1 MSSPK
6 ISDIVR
12 IQGRF
17 LRSANLQRDFRDPDA
32 LDGYV
37 VTDTV
42 RRHIR
47 RIVQGLP
54 EKSGRRSWRI
64 TGDYG
69 SGKSSFA
76 LLLAHY
82 FAGKE
87 SPLPPTIRRT
97 LNVDLPHRL
106 NFLPLLITGSR
117 EPIAVAVLRGLLE
130 SLDQRLPKNQKS
142 KIVATIRDL
151 LTKPIKDI
159 PDRDVIQLVLDA
171 NSELIAAGRISGLL
185 IILDELGKFLEF
197 AALHPERQDIYFLQ
211 QLAEVSARSGSEP
224 VFTISLLHQG
234 FSSYADQ
241 LSQSAQREWEKV
253 AGRFEEL
260 LFDQPL
266 DQITHLLAAALNVS
280 PTLLPPGVEGRA
292 KRAMRLALNLGW
304 YGTAPAVTALQEI
317 APELYPLHPT
327 VLPILIKLFSR
338 FGQNERSLFSFLLST
353 EPSGLQDFAQQTA
366 SAETTFRIHH
376 LYDYA
381 AANFG
386 HRLSFQTY
394 RNHWNHIESLVR
406 SFPASDDTE
415 VAVLK
420 TVGLLNLLNSPDLV
434 ATEEAIALAMA
445 DTGSK
450 KEAQV
455 REAIHRLNKH
465 RHVLYLRGRAGGYF
479 LWAHTSVN
487 LEAAY
492 EEAGRAVA
500 HQQRVSQRV
509 KEYLDNRPIVARRHY
524 IQTGNLRHFNVEYCS
539 LPELET
545 VASSTADHADGRVV
559 IPLVETLEEA
569 RLALGF
575 AKSFATRVDTI
586 IGITEPLGSLSGLM
600 VEAERWT
607 WVQKH
612 TPELKEDRY
621 AAEEVAR
628 QLALATQ
635 TLEKRIQHFVGL
647 GQSAHGSA
655 SSIRWFHSGTER
667 KLSTAKALVG
677 FLSDVCDQLYS
688 QAPRIHNEIVNRRS
702 LSSAAASA
710 RMRLIERM
718 FSSSEQPLLGMDK
731 TKRPPEMSIYLSLL
745 RQANLHVES
754 AEKWRLQ
761 EPKEGNDP
769 CNLRPALSRF
779 REILESKTDQR
790 VPVSVIFDELRQAP
804 FGVRDGVLPVLLV
817 LMLLEHQH
825 EIALYEN
832 GTFISSVASE
842 EILRL
847 TKVPQLFELQLC
859 KVQGVRRELFDKLSE
874 MLGVS
879 RGLKKADI
887 LAIVRPLCVFVAQL
901 PEYTRNTQRLDL
913 EPRAVRDTLL
923 SAREPSTLLFQGI
936 PVSLGLRPF
945 APGDLAETNNHRVQE
960 YVASLRK
967 ALDDLKLALPQL
979 RDRIR
984 ALIVTAFEM
993 PKIGVSFQAF
1003 RDHLSERARNVVV
1016 HVSDMEL
1023 KAYCLR
1029 LLDNSLPEPEWIE
1042 SLGSLVAT
1050 TPPSRWKDSDETT
1063 FTERLIPLVRKFRRV
1078 ESLSF
1083 QSNRGQ
1089 QSHATFRVEL
1099 TTKDGSEKYQVLH
1112 LQPGEDRVA
1121 GDLATDIAGLLKKH
1135 DARIA
1140 LEALSRNVW
1149 NILGKNNE

>member
-1 MSSPK
+1 MSPTK
-6 ISDIVR
+6 ISDILR

-17 LRSANLQRDFRDPDA
+17 LRSANLQRDFRDPVA
-32 LDGYV
+32 LEGYV
-37 VTDTV
+37 VTDLV
-42 RRHIR
+42 RQHVR

-76 LLLAHY
+76 LLLAHC

-87 SPLPPTIRRT
+87 SPLPPSIRRA
-97 LNVDLPHRL
+97 LNVDLPNKA
-106 NFLPLLITGSR
+106 NFLPVLITGSR
-117 EPIAVAVLRGLLE
+117 EPIAVSVLRGLLE
-130 SLDQRLPKNQKS
+130 SLDQRLAKKQKS
-142 KIVATIRDL
+142 KAVSDIREL
-151 LTKPIKDI
+151 LAKPTKEIS
-159 PDRDVIQLVLDA
+159 DREALQLILDA
-171 NSELIAAGRISGLL
+171 NSELIVSGRASGLL

-197 AALHPERQDIYFLQ
+197 AALHPERQDIFFLQ

-224 VFTISLLHQG
+224 VFTVSLLHQG

-266 DQITHLLAAALNVS
+266 DQITHLLVAALNVS
-280 PTLLPPGVEGRA
+280 PTLLPRGVETRA
-292 KRAMRLALNLGW
+292 KRAMRSAMNLGW
-304 YGTAPAVTALQEI
+304 YGTAPSVTALQDT
-317 APELYPLHPT
+317 APDLYPLHPT

-353 EPSGLQDFAQQTA
+353 EPYGLQDFAQQTA
-366 SAETTFRIHH
+366 SPETTFRIHH

-386 HRLSFQTY
+386 HRLSIQTY

-406 SFPASDDTE
+406 SFPANDDIE

-434 ATEEAIALAMA
+434 ATEEAIALAIA
-445 DTGSK
+445 DAEST
-450 KEAQV
+450 EEPRV
-455 REAIHRLNKH
+455 RQAIHRLNKD
-465 RHVLYLRGRAGGYF
+465 RHVLYLRGRGGGYF
-479 LWAHTSVN
+479 LWSHTSVN

-492 EEAGRAVA
+492 EDAGRAVA

-545 VASSTADHADGRVV
+545 LALSALDRTDGRVI
-559 IPLVETLEEA
+559 IPLVETPEEVK
-569 RLALGF
+569 LALRF
-575 AKSFATRVDTI
+575 AKSFTSRVDTL

-600 VEAERWT
+600 MEAERWA

-621 AAEEVAR
+621 AAEEVGR

-647 GQSAHGSA
+647 GQSARAGA
-655 SSIRWFHSGTER
+655 SSIRWFHSGAER
-667 KLSTAKALVG
+667 KLPTAKALVG
-677 FLSDVCDQLYS
+677 FLSDVCDQLYL

-718 FSSSEQPLLGMDK
+718 FSSSDQALLGMDK

-754 AEKWRLQ
+754 GEAWRLQ
-761 EPKEGNDP
+761 EPKEGDDP
-769 CNLRPALSRF
+769 CNLRPVLAGF

-790 VPVSVIFDELRQAP
+790 VPVSTIFAELRQPP

-817 LMLLEHQH
+817 LILMEHQH
-825 EIALYEN
+825 DIALYEN
-832 GTFISSVASE
+832 GTFLSTVGSE

-859 KVQGVRRELFDKLSE
+859 KIQGVRRELFDKLSE
-874 MLGVS
+874 MLGVG
-879 RGLKKADI
+879 RGPKRADI
-887 LAIVRPLCVFVAQL
+887 LAIVRPLCIFVAQL
-901 PEYTRNTQRLDL
+901 PEYTRNTQRLEL

-923 SAREPSTLLFQGI
+923 SAREPAMLLFRGL
-936 PVSLGLRPF
+936 PEALGLEPF
-945 APGDLAETNNHRVQE
+945 SPGDLSHADTLRIQE
-960 YVASLRK
+960 YAAFLRK
-967 ALDDLKLALPQL
+967 ALDDLKLTLPQL
-979 RDRIR
+979 KDRIR
-984 ALIVTAFEM
+984 AQIAAAFDM
-993 PKIGVSFQAF
+993 PKSGVNFQAF
-1003 RDHLSERARNVVV
+1003 RDNLSERAQNVVV

-1023 KAYCLR
+1023 KAFCLR

-1042 SLGSLVAT
+1042 SVGSFVAT
-1050 TPPSRWKDSDETT
+1050 TPPSRWKDSDEST
-1063 FTERLIPLVRKFRRV
+1063 FTDRLPPLVRKFLRV

-1083 QSNRGQ
+1083 QSNHNQ

-1099 TTKDGSEKYQVLH
+1099 TTKDGSEKHQVLH
-1112 LQPGEDRVA
+1112 LQQSEERAA
-1121 GDLATDIAGLLKKH
+1121 GSLASDIAGLLNEH

-1140 LEALSRNVW
+1140 LEALSRNIW
-1149 NILGKNNE
+1149 KILGKNNE